1 MVTNNEQMQDRESE
15 RIQAMALPARLATAV
30 LLLNQVC
37 AVVCQFM
44 QHTDPRFPLW
54 YFTVDSAIL
63 AGLGAAADLAM
74 PHARWV
80 AALRHTAAVGV
91 VISAA
96 IFAAVIAPT
105 SPSGTWFQSHDDLLV
120 RTATVL
126 FHAVAP
132 LLVIVCYLLRP
143 TGLRGRAAVR
153 YAFLWPLAY
162 GAALYIMVAAR
173 GPAVIPYPF
182 LAPGQMGWGTV
193 GLAVGVLTVLVAAVG
208 AALGV
213 LNPSTRRITHGS
225 GGS

>member
-1 MVTNNEQMQDRESE
+1 
-15 RIQAMALPARLATAV
+15 MALAGQLATAV
-30 LLLNQVC
+30 LLVNQVC

-80 AALRHTAAVGV
+80 PALRHTAAVGV
-91 VISAA
+91 VVSAV

-105 SPSGTWFQSHDDLLV
+105 SPSGTWFQGHDDLPV
-120 RTATVL
+120 RVATVL

-132 LLVIVCYLLRP
+132 ALVIGCHSLRP
-143 TGLRGRAAVR
+143 TGLRGRAAVG

-162 GAALYIMVAAR
+162 LVGLCIMVAAR
-173 GPAVIPYPF
+173 GPGVIPYPF
-182 LAPGQMGWGTV
+182 LAPGQVGWGIV
-193 GLAVGVLTVLVAAVG
+193 ALAVGALSALIAATG
-208 AALGV
+208 AGLSAMNRAG
-213 LNPSTRRITHGS
+213 RRGTPEA
-225 GGS
+225 

>member
-15 RIQAMALPARLATAV
+15 RVSTTPLLGRLATV
-30 LLLNQVC
+30 ILLVNQAC

-63 AGLGAAADLAM
+63 AGLGAAADLTV
-74 PHARWV
+74 PGARWV
-80 AALRHTAAVGV
+80 PPLRHTAAAGV
-91 VISAA
+91 VVSAV
-96 IFAAVIAPT
+96 IFAAVIAPS
-105 SPSGTWFQSHDDLLV
+105 SPSGMWFQGHDDLPV
-120 RTATVL
+120 RVATVL
-126 FHAVAP
+126 FHAIAP

-162 GAALYIMVAAR
+162 AAALYIVVAAR

-182 LAPGQMGWGTV
+182 LAPGQVGWGIV
-193 GLAVGVLTVLVAAVG
+193 GLAVGVLTVLVAATG
-208 AALGV
+208 AALGA
-213 LNPSTRRITHGS
+213 LNPRTRGTTRGS